1 MFVCQTFGHFTSPQ
15 GKSIVRH
22 YRYFFT
28 ISQQKPGKCNFLERR
43 FYRQCS
49 KADDKYPVEIWEE
62 RFQNGDRHS
71 VIMKMHVPIA
81 VMFCFLC
88 NLAPVRADQATN
100 DIQIKSIIVS
110 IQKEIVDLTD
120 PVEPLYDAQFVAT
133 RKAMTEGTARQIV
146 KLIHQGDLTTTQ
158 AEIGVLL
165 LSSLKQQTYWVVTEP
180 LLTTNTEEEVLDT
193 VVSPPFPFGPGYAN
207 TYKIEYFKERLL
219 QLKTQRPDDN
229 LDLILS
235 GEDSRGYSDYLKHP
249 HAYGY

>member
-1 MFVCQTFGHFTSPQ
+1 
-15 GKSIVRH
+15 
-22 YRYFFT
+22 
-28 ISQQKPGKCNFLERR
+28 
-43 FYRQCS
+43 
-49 KADDKYPVEIWEE
+49 
-62 RFQNGDRHS
+62 
-71 VIMKMHVPIA
+71 MKMHVPIA

-88 NLAPVRADQATN
+88 NLAPVRADQAKIN
-100 DIQIKSIIVS
+100 GHI
-110 IQKEIVDLTD
+110 
-120 PVEPLYDAQFVAT
+120 PLAEWQFA
-133 RKAMTEGTARQIV
+133 IP
-146 KLIHQGDLTTTQ
+146 
-158 AEIGVLL
+158 EIGVLL